1 MLPWHAP
8 SPIAPKHEETKF
20 RQADGLPGISSSPQ
34 YGPPGVVG
42 VAVMAVT
49 RLLLTQLPLLSLLP
63 SLRHQL
69 K

>member
-1 MLPWHAP
+1 
-8 SPIAPKHEETKF
+8 
-20 RQADGLPGISSSPQ
+20 
-34 YGPPGVVG
+34 VG

-49 RLLLTQLPLLSLLP
+49 RLRLTQLPLLSLLP